1 MVAGSAMVAVADV
14 GAAGLAATIFLI
26 LLQEI
31 VGVVDMAVGAPLLYR
46 ANGKDV
52 VETTPVSLV
61 FISASGT
68 ICTPGVR

>member
-1 MVAGSAMVAVADV
+1 MVAGSAMIAVADV

-26 LLQEI
+26 LLQEKLR
-31 VGVVDMAVGAPLLYR
+31 VVDTACYAPLLYA

-61 FISASGT
+61 FISATGT